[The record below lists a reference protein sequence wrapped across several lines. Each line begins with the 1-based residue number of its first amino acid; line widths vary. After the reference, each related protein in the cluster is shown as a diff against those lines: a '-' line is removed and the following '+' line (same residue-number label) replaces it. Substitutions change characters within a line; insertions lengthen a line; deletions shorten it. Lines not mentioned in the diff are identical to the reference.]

1 MTTLYTVALKDEGFS
16 GAACNQL
23 LRHVYVEWLNNYLSV
38 ELFAEHHEMTT
49 EDAQALIDLG
59 RKAMRHYAEMREAME
74 HTA

>member
-16 GAACNQL
+16 GASCNQL

-59 RKAMRHYAEMREAME
+59 RKAMRHYPEMREAME